1 MKLPDFVTGPS
12 FWLLAVVIYRARPA
26 ETLNRVF
33 ALAAVFIVGYLWLPY
48 VELFLYSGPVRAL
61 ITLVWGMAV
70 TLLAALI
77 LHCAFL
83 YPTPLR
89 RGRRALHAIYAACG

>member
-48 VELFLYSGPVRAL
+48 VELFLYSAV
-61 ITLVWGMAV
+61 LVLRHHELRSPQKMKMCYH
-70 TLLAALI
+70 LA
-77 LHCAFL
+77 
-83 YPTPLR
+83 
-89 RGRRALHAIYAACG
+89 